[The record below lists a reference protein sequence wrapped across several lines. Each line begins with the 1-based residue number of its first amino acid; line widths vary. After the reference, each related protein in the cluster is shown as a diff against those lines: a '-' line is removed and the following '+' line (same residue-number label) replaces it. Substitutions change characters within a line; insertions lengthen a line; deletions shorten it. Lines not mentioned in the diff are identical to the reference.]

1 MSTGTQEQLDALSTF
16 LHRQRRHL
24 LKSWRDSLT
33 RDPELTTSATLS
45 RAALDDHLP
54 GILNGLEERLR
65 AEHALCAMQTDHPQ
79 RNLAAEHGL
88 QRWQQGYDLRETMR
102 EWGHLQLTLL
112 AQLERYA
119 NEHPDVTRQAL
130 TEAHCAVATLCM
142 EGTCES
148 ASRYLRLKQA
158 EAASRMRDLEDSLN
172 ALQRLENERAALLRE
187 AAHDLRGSV
196 GVIANVS
203 NVLAQ
208 PEVAGHQRDHLQ
220 RLLQQHIHS
229 TSGLLG
235 ELMQLARLEAGQDP
249 LELESFD
256 AAAQLRAMCEA
267 LQPFAAERNLFLRH
281 EGPHHLPVEGD
292 PLKLQ
297 RILQN
302 LLLNALK
309 ATAQGGVIVR
319 WFVPSR
325 ESADQWC
332 LRVQDTGPGLS
343 TVAAMPLR
351 KALQDATHEAHAA
364 EVSDAPESG
373 EPPHAGPPLLRSQS
387 TVGSPP
393 SGEGVGLTI
402 VKRLCELL
410 GASIELE
417 TAQGRGTTIQITFP
431 LRYSPELAT

>member
-1 MSTGTQEQLDALSTF
+1 MSTGAQEQLDSLSTF
-16 LHRQRRHL
+16 LYLQRGHL
-24 LKSWRDSLT
+24 LQSWRESLA
-33 RDPELTTSATLS
+33 RDPELTTSTTLS

-65 AEHALCAMQTDHPQ
+65 AEHPLSAMQADLQQ
-79 RNLAAEHGL
+79 RNLAAEHGS
-88 QRWQQGYDLRETMR
+88 QRWQHGYDLRETMR

-112 AQLERYA
+112 AEVERYA
-119 NEHPDVTRQAL
+119 TEHPDVTREVMSDARS
-130 TEAHCAVATLCM
+130 AVATLCM

-148 ASRYLRLKQA
+148 ASRYLRLQRA

-187 AAHDLRGSV
+187 TAHDLRGSM

-203 NVLAQ
+203 NVLAHTD
-208 PEVAGHQRDHLQ
+208 VAGPQRGHFQ

-235 ELMQLARLEAGQDP
+235 DLMQLTRLEAGQDP

-256 AAAQLRAMCEA
+256 AAARLRELCEA
-267 LQPFAAERNLFLRH
+267 LKPFAAERKLFLRH
-281 EGPHHLPVEGD
+281 EGPENLPVEGD

-309 ATAQGGVIVR
+309 ATERGGVIVH
-319 WFVPSR
+319 WFGPSR
-325 ESADQWC
+325 ETANQWR

-343 TVAAMPLR
+343 TTAAIPLR
-351 KALQDATHEAHAA
+351 KALRDATHEAHAA
-364 EVSDAPESG
+364 EASSAAERG
-373 EPPHAGPPLLRSQS
+373 EPPHTDPPLLPSQS
-387 TVGSPP
+387 TTNSAP
-393 SGEGVGLTI
+393 SGEGIGLTI

-410 GASIELE
+410 EATIELE
-417 TAQGRGTTIQITFP
+417 TAQGRGTMIQITFP
-431 LRYSPELAT
+431 MHYSPQSAA